1 MIATQLSLLDLLA
14 RRRVC
19 PCGAKP
25 HEHTEIGRSI
35 RRPPACNRTILEAK
49 TLEAAA

>member
-25 HEHTEIGRSI
+25 HEHTEIGRQV
-35 RRPPACNRTILEAK
+35 RRPPACHRTIAEAR
-49 TLEAAA
+49 TPEVAA